1 MPNEFDTNKN
11 QLDLFSYAES
21 KQNQQDKRQKLASS
35 GFTATVWTL
44 SGVVLAACSLFE
56 DDEGLGGGSVS
67 VNASPVRDAR
77 LYFDIDGDGDVDE
90 NDVRIQNEQY
100 PGGFTTDADGRAT
113 GIPIELLGRPY
124 IALLDG
130 AVDDATEQELEGQYS
145 SLEDEDGNHLIASP
159 ITDLIADAI
168 ADTNQPNTVPDVV
181 AEFTPSGVDADDIL
195 AELRNRDSYL
205 PNTDD
210 YSPRIVAVSKYL
222 ADNQAREVLG
232 REDDLNTQIMEVE
245 RILGEV
251 TTPDALIIVSED
263 SDNDPT
269 NGVQVEMEVGEHDTY
284 IGLVNAVSGDNTLTF
299 RFVNANG
306 DEMEVPG
313 YTINP
318 RGVISAVTPEGE
330 TSPTNTAT
338 MPNTPLRISVSDGT
352 NTEIVEVA
360 ITVQPAYE
368 LVIVQEDATEVVAT
382 SVDVE
387 ENDMGAMIAV
397 VIRSDE
403 PATQH
408 TDFEIRDD
416 FPDSFNILADK
427 FMIEAVTDSPGTFNL
442 RLKTGEYL
450 DYEAFRTFDLHI
462 SALESG
468 TPSNEL
474 TITVMVGNVDDISF
488 SGGLRADLTEDGD
501 VQANDELISE
511 GNEVTIANNLDAN
524 GNPLPVGVTSDG
536 VSNTATDPDVTELM
550 LTYGTFT
557 YDHTANTWSYVVN
570 NDAANVQALLSGN
583 AVTEIVD
590 LEIVDAGITY
600 TQSIVL
606 NVHGANEEVH
616 YVDAITG
623 NRVDGSDANIETG
636 DPAINGMLDLG
647 NIFDGLRVE
656 NQLPGST
663 PPTVAFAET
672 ENAEVL
678 ARQNLFTLTPD
689 GDLVFVGN
697 DDDVANLLHPGIAL
711 DLVIS
716 APDDTNEPIPFRLS
730 INVVNDDDNGDA
742 SYEIMGSVELN
753 GELRVE
759 RTMDDPDGIRG
770 TESYQW
776 FRGDETNPN
785 ALLGNGPT
793 YTVTAADLASGD
805 TIGVIVEYTDG
816 SNTPERIVAFAS
828 PVSIPR
834 PAAAD
839 LLIDEGDAS
848 WSVSFTATSEDASGV
863 TSDIASY
870 EFVLDGGGTSTTHP
884 DGFTISQT
892 GQMATIRITS
902 GTTFDFDA
910 QNAQNTYNLRVR
922 ATDSRTPDAESATR
936 TLTININDVNDNAP
950 VFDPNQVTTVAIDE
964 TLGNG
969 QSVGL
974 SVAAT
979 DADGTTANSTVTYS
993 VTGGTGM
1000 GIFDVDSSSGVI
1012 TVLDASMIDY
1022 ESGTTSYTLIIGASD
1037 GLDASGTDDPTF
1049 TPDATTTITIN
1060 ISDVNDIVP
1069 TYTTSGSPSVRTT
1082 ADPAVDP
1089 LVSATPTGYSITITD
1104 ADAGND
1110 FEGNFNLND
1119 PRFEFQDQGNGVW
1132 NLVLRANQDITEEAG
1147 DTITLTY
1154 QVHDGTNIAETNP
1167 PAQPGT
1173 VTIAVVDSSVSF
1185 DAGFDRDY
1193 DIPETTSYTAGE
1205 LVVQVSATSVTPG
1218 NPDIRYSFEQGNPD
1232 NALFNIDATTGR
1244 ITWAANTAFDYEALT
1259 ADERIGQVVVIATE
1273 VAGSGDTNAGTGN
1286 TARVTI
1292 TGTVINEQEGDGTY
1306 IIQGNVAAGAELT
1319 AEVNDPDGTRSVTY
1333 EWYSIDPANSN
1344 ARTVLGATQSI
1355 TLPDAAN
1362 FDDSLTYH
1370 VDIVHIDNL
1379 GDRHEETLDAS
1390 AVQFNI
1396 QKTLTD
1402 NTAFPSSIV
1411 ENTDSLPVVVASLDG
1426 DTRTATYTFVGG
1438 DTITTS
1444 GVFTISQSGST
1455 AGAITVNA
1463 PSDINFETAQEFNDG
1478 SRGYTL
1484 NVRATFAEDTT
1495 SNLPEVTGDVVVTI
1509 IVTDVNEHKPVF
1521 ATDPALSTGTEEIAE
1536 DAANGAR
1543 VGLFRATDADG
1554 SNNDV
1559 TYSLDDGGLGIFD
1572 IRAVDGTNNWEIYV
1586 ANRTNLDFE
1595 SATKSYTIEI
1605 TASDGAEPAMTTT
1618 EAFTINITDV
1628 NDNAPTATPSAPT
1641 VNVPGAIS
1649 TATATVTEEAAGAV
1663 GGTATGF
1670 YITLDDLDKGAN
1682 VNEHD
1687 ITVTGTHASRFG
1699 FVEDGTTANQWNLVL
1714 LEGQTVDREDST
1726 YATIG
1731 MNRQGMLSVD
1741 YTISDGA
1748 NTPITDTVGVAI
1760 TDINEHKP
1768 VLGEPARVDTRGMP
1782 TDWARTYETDG
1793 VPEGAVPSQG
1803 IFTATATDRDENN
1816 QFSYEIVSVDS
1827 VTYDSSTSIFAI
1839 HAASGRVG
1847 ITSALDYETASEIM
1861 DDTNTV
1867 IGRGHEIDIVAI
1879 DHNGNGLRSEPR
1891 TYTVLV
1897 ANADDGA
1904 AKYEITGTVVANGT
1918 LTAQLVDGLAANE
1931 DPDGVVANSLS
1942 FQWFTE
1948 NVDGTGRADI
1958 ATNGDQS
1965 TYTLP
1970 SSLTAGKVYGVRIE
1984 YTDNAGTKYELDDSD
1999 PQNIVDTS
2007 IVILATAL
2015 RFSQSTYNV
2024 NIEENDATPMALLPA
2039 NLGLE
2044 ATLNTDPSAT
2054 VTYTFL
2060 AGGVGGT
2067 AMATDQGFTIATDGT
2082 ITLDSAFNF
2091 EALAEAAR
2099 TIRLTVQATSG
2110 TDTAIAT
2117 VVVNVQ
2123 DANDNDPT
2131 LSEPY
2136 ETGSDP
2142 RTTLAADSINENAT
2156 GAAATSIYFEA
2167 SDADTVF
2174 SGAGQTALGFTITAT
2189 AGTTDAQDIAD
2200 MFEMAYD
2207 SSEDIYTLRLKDGMA
2222 LNAEAAGLTTNSGVQ
2237 QIELRIQATDGRT
2250 DMPTATPTAGQ
2261 GLSDARTVT
2270 ITVND
2275 INEFGPVFKAGATD
2289 TTDPITENLGAGTV
2303 VIDPN
2308 PATDGD
2314 ATVANRDLEYSI
2326 VRVTSG
2332 GVVTGAD
2339 FFTLDKSTG
2348 GITLAK
2354 AFDYDTTGLI
2364 STGST
2369 VRGYVIELL
2378 VVDKGN
2384 SMQATQMLTVVV
2396 TDEDDVALDFGAFT
2410 WETAS
2415 TATTTDPAEADTKRT
2430 VNEDVTGLLATI
2442 ALTDPDTPEADWQL
2456 SIQSG
2461 NGQGTGGNDVFTFTR
2476 NGRNGELR
2484 IADGMDFDG
2493 LAGSYDLVLQVSDGT
2508 NTPANTHSITIT
2520 VVNVNDETPT
2530 FTNDPIVTW
2539 VDGFKFGIIPETT
2552 VVPVGGRV
2560 LVGRVAISDDD
2571 GATAFLDDRVF
2582 SIAGAGTKFE
2592 IERNTDTATNG
2603 GTLGEGLI
2611 YLNAALDREGLT
2623 PDDAE
2628 YDAVKITV
2636 KDGSLP
2642 AVTSDAFSIFIDDI
2656 NEADPV
2662 VTMTPTT
2669 KTIGE
2674 QTAPAGGTEIATFTV
2689 TDADA
2694 TTYDTVGIDVV
2705 LSGDPDD
2712 RFEITGWNAAAGTGT
2727 IRLKAGE
2734 TLDFED
2740 DDDKSITLTVTADDP
2755 LGAVAGTNITGEG
2768 MATVTITVGD
2778 ENDNDPEYITGMTT
2792 GDPKV
2797 IWETDFPG
2805 GNILEN
2811 TAIGTTLGK
2820 IQVRDA
2826 DMDELMFE
2834 VVATPDGINTIDS
2847 KFEVVYEESTGLG
2860 LLKLK
2865 TALDLDDPDNPDP
2878 STIALQVII
2887 SDEDN
2892 DPNPIKNAE
2901 LSDTGNLIL
2910 VTIQPVNEHKPALNF
2925 SGSTTVNIDEQMP
2938 PSNGNGVNTGISFTV
2953 DDADSKSYR
2962 IDDFDVSG
2970 DSRFRVEWSRAN
2982 QEGSIWLKAG
2992 ATLDYEKTDPMDPT
3006 VFPDRSIT
3014 LTLTVTD
3021 ANPVRHSGT
3030 DTQTLTINVDPT
3042 DDEDPVFNDTHITW
3056 NVGALNIRGVPDNTN
3071 PTAIAVFERVTV
3083 DGTTTGAPAGRK
3095 LATLM
3100 AADPDTSGALTYGI
3114 DNGPQIGGVDIFEI
3128 GGANND
3134 ELLLKTPLD
3143 YEHASVGD
3151 IEDDMGNVIARGYTL
3166 TLTVSDG
3173 RMGVNP
3179 VSHKVTIRVLN
3190 ADEGKA
3196 VFAPL
3201 TSSGD
3206 VTAPAVGDE
3215 LTFNP
3220 TPTTADPDGNPV
3232 APNTFTRTWYRE
3244 NPDGTGFDTITNASD
3259 TYTITSADVGK
3270 IVGVAIEYTDKSG
3283 IEYTGDEGVFVELAN
3298 VVAADFSVT
3307 GGTSGTALQY
3317 DASAVDATGTLTYD
3331 ADSAD
3336 KVKETPAASDFTI
3349 SGLEYG
3355 TVTID
3360 ASGTWFYNV
3369 NNTLAA
3375 VKALQAGS
3383 SLTDTFTIGVPL
3395 KDSTSQDVEVV
3406 VTINGVAALHDA
3418 PGVSLDRSDVA
3429 LADTRIEILQGGNG
3443 PDTIKAGDGG
3453 SVIIGGYGGDSITL
3467 SEADGVVDIV
3477 VYRFSSISTTA
3488 WRGLDGAD
3496 VITNFEYGVDKL
3508 ILVDVDTDTTS
3519 EVDYDAFIDG
3529 TTADTAG
3536 SFFRPAFSSPYEHV
3550 GGIEL
3555 HFALASWNNGAYD
3568 DPATPADERG
3578 AVTNG
3583 VIDIDWKA
3591 PVRVATVDDSVNPP
3605 DIIPTTALVPL
3616 LGDNTGSYDFS
3627 TGQLTDDALIKNYF
3641 NDYADSTSSGH
3652 LQVITLAEL
3661 AIDII

>member
-11 QLDLFSYAES
+11 QLDLFSYSES
-21 KQNQQDKRQKLASS
+21 KQNQQDKRQNLASS

-77 LYFDIDGDGDVDE
+77 LYFDIDGDGDVDAE
-90 NDVRIQNEQY
+90 DVRLQNEQY
-100 PGGFTTDADGRAT
+100 PNGFTTGPDGRAT
-113 GIPIELLGRPY
+113 GIPIELLNRPY
-124 IALLDG
+124 IADLNG
-130 AVDDATEQELEGQYS
+130 ATDAATEHPLEGQYS
-145 SLEDEDGNHLIASP
+145 SLQDEDGNHLIASP
-159 ITDLIADAI
+159 ITDLINERA
-168 ADTNQPNTVPDVV
+168 TGGTSVNDVV
-181 AEFTPSGVDADDIL
+181 EELLTQGGNTPTATEVDALL
-195 AELRNRDSYL
+195 AELRTTTSYFPGGSERVIAL
-205 PNTDD
+205 
-210 YSPRIVAVSKYL
+210 SKYL
-222 ADNQAREVLG
+222 ADNKAREVVG
-232 REDDLNTQIMEVE
+232 REDTAAEKIAESQRIIEAVETGLAPASTDAIVILNVDT
-245 RILGEV
+245 
-251 TTPDALIIVSED
+251 D
-263 SDNDPT
+263 T
-269 NGVQVEMEVGEHDTY
+269 NTAGVQLAPITIGEHDSY
-284 IGLVNAVSGDNTLTF
+284 VGIINAFAQDGSALSYRLT
-299 RFVNANG
+299 NQDGTAYNG
-306 DEMEVPG
+306 PYAIDD
-313 YTINP
+313 
-318 RGVISAVTPEGE
+318 RGGIRVADDTVTP
-330 TSPTNTAT
+330 TNVDGDF
-338 MPNTPLRISVSDGT
+338 RVVVSDG
-352 NTEIVEVA
+352 NPSNDQIVEVT
-360 ITVQPAYE
+360 IMVDDTVYE
-368 LVIVQEDATEVVAT
+368 LSLEEGREVGDIEENVIGASSVDPLITGIEVDDATVNMPDYFT
-382 SVDVE
+382 
-387 ENDMGAMIAV
+387 
-397 VIRSDE
+397 
-403 PATQH
+403 
-408 TDFEIRDD
+408 IRDNALGI
-416 FPDSFNILADK
+416 FADK
-427 FMIEAVTDSPGTFNL
+427 FEMEFDSANQAWNL
-442 RLKTGEYL
+442 QLKTGEWL
-450 DYEAFRTFDLHI
+450 DYEAIPDGEFELYVSVRNDATADMGEH
-462 SALESG
+462 
-468 TPSNEL
+468 SNIL
-474 TITVMVGNVDDISF
+474 TVTITVNDDPNDISF
-488 SGGLRADLTEDGD
+488 EGGIDNFRARLVEDFDVEASGQVEIRNQGGAQVVLNSETPQSTGVQTLT
-501 VQANDELISE
+501 
-511 GNEVTIANNLDAN
+511 
-524 GNPLPVGVTSDG
+524 
-536 VSNTATDPDVTELM
+536 

-557 YDHTANTWSYVVN
+557 YDHETNEWTYTLN
-570 NDAANVQALLSGN
+570 NSAANVQALLSGDTR
-583 AVTEIVD
+583 TEVVKLTIDDPSGSV
-590 LEIVDAGITY
+590 ITY
-600 TQSIVL
+600 ERSIVL
-606 NVHGANEEVH
+606 NVFGANENVRFEDSNGALTSIANVP
-616 YVDAITG
+616 DTM
-623 NRVDGSDANIETG
+623 NIEIG
-636 DPAINGMLDLG
+636 DETALNGSFALG
-647 NIFDGLRVE
+647 NVFNDFGVTLEGRLSE
-656 NQLPGST
+656 SET
-663 PPTVAFAET
+663 TTVAFAET
-672 ENAEVL
+672 TDAEVL
-678 ARQNLFTLTPD
+678 ALQTLFTLTPGGDLAFAGTNADAVALGTGIQSLELLVSTPLSTTLDIPLTVQVNIVNLIDNDGAGSAIYEID
-689 GDLVFVGN
+689 GDTGQVGN
-697 DDDVANLLHPGIAL
+697 TLRAQIATGGEDVDGVMA
-711 DLVIS
+711 
-716 APDDTNEPIPFRLS
+716 
-730 INVVNDDDNGDA
+730 
-742 SYEIMGSVELN
+742 GS
-753 GELRVE
+753 E
-759 RTMDDPDGIRG
+759 R
-770 TESYQW
+770 YQW
-776 FRGDETNPN
+776 YRGDD
-785 ALLGNGPT
+785 AANGVLVGSGST
-793 YTVTAADLASGD
+793 YTVQTDD
-805 TIGVIVEYTDG
+805 VDETITLIVTYTDG
-816 SNTPERIVAFAS
+816 SGTPETSEAATTPVRITRPTAAELEFAENQ
-828 PVSIPR
+828 
-834 PAAAD
+834 AGET
-839 LLIDEGDAS
+839 LTL
-848 WSVSFTATSEDASGV
+848 TATSSDDDGSVDVNSYMFVYTDQNGQEQVAATHQGFSINNQGVITLTGNTPLDYETAS
-863 TSDIASY
+863 SY
-870 EFVLDGGGTSTTHP
+870 DL
-884 DGFTISQT
+884 
-892 GQMATIRITS
+892 RI
-902 GTTFDFDA
+902 
-910 QNAQNTYNLRVR
+910 R
-922 ATDSRTPDAESATR
+922 ATDANNEVGHLSI
-936 TLTININDVNDNAP
+936 TIRVGDVNDNDP
-950 VFDPNQVTTVAIDE
+950 VFEQATYTTAIDE
-964 TLGNG
+964 TLAPGA
-969 QSVGL
+969 SVI
-974 SVAAT
+974 SVRAT
-979 DADGTTANSTVTYS
+979 DDDGTTANSDVRYS
-993 VTGGTGM
+993 IISGNTGNVFEINERTGA
-1000 GIFDVDSSSGVI
+1000 I
-1012 TVLDASMIDY
+1012 TVAAGADLDF
-1022 ESGTTSYTLIIGASD
+1022 ETTPSYTLMIGASD
-1037 GLDASGTDDPTF
+1037 GLNASGTADQTF
-1049 TPDATTTITIN
+1049 TADDTATVTIN
-1060 ISDVNDIVP
+1060 INDINDITP
-1069 TYTTSGSPSVRTT
+1069 TYMVTAGENSASVRGTEAGGNS
-1082 ADPAVDP
+1082 ADVG
-1089 LVSATPTGYSITITD
+1089 TGYRITITD
-1104 ADAGND
+1104 ADTTNT
-1110 FEGNFNLND
+1110 FRGNFD
-1119 PRFEFQDQGNGVW
+1119 VSDRRFDFVETSAGSGVW
-1132 NLVLRANQDITEEAG
+1132 ELTLLANEAVALSEASL
-1147 DTITLTY
+1147 TLTY
-1154 QVHDGTNIAETNP
+1154 QVYDGTNTA
-1167 PAQPGT
+1167 AGGRGSVT
-1173 VTIAVVDSSVSF
+1173 VAVVDSTV
-1185 DAGFDRDY
+1185 
-1193 DIPETTSYTAGE
+1193 TYTATQNAPLEIAEADNIDTTTLGTGGVLAQVTAESSENQTVTYTLTSAVDQNGADVSSLFVVDSDDGE
-1205 LVVQVSATSVTPG
+1205 VRFTDSTMDLDYEDVSEYSLVITASARQSATTMDTDDVPTTVI
-1218 NPDIRYSFEQGNPD
+1218 IR
-1232 NALFNIDATTGR
+1232 
-1244 ITWAANTAFDYEALT
+1244 
-1259 ADERIGQVVVIATE
+1259 
-1273 VAGSGDTNAGTGN
+1273 
-1286 TARVTI
+1286 
-1292 TGTVINEQEGDGTY
+1292 VINEQEGDGTY
-1306 IIQGNVAAGAELT
+1306 IIQGNVAAGAELM
-1319 AEVNDPDGTRSVTY
+1319 AVVNDPDGTRSVTY
-1333 EWYSIDPANSN
+1333 EWYSLDSSGGDRQVIA
-1344 ARTVLGATQSI
+1344 ATQSI
-1355 TLPDAAN
+1355 RLPGAAD
-1362 FDDSLTYH
+1362 FDDTRTYH
-1370 VDIVHIDNL
+1370 VTITHTDNL
-1379 GDRHEETLDAS
+1379 GHTPGPMTLDAS
-1390 AVQFNI
+1390 AVVFDI
-1396 QKTLTD
+1396 Q
-1402 NTAFPSSIV
+1402 NTTGNAFPSSIA

-1484 NVRATFAEDTT
+1484 NVRATFAEDTAN
-1495 SNLPEVTGDVVVTI
+1495 NLPEVTGDVVVTI

-1521 ATDPALSTGTEEIAE
+1521 ATDPALSTGTDEIAE

-3270 IVGVAIEYTDKSG
+3270 IVGVIVNYIDGGGTEYLGTA
-3283 IEYTGDEGVFVELAN
+3283 GVKVELAN
-3298 VVAADFSVT
+3298 VVVSDFEVT
-3307 GGTSGTALQY
+3307 GGTSGMANQY
-3317 DASAVDATGTLTYD
+3317 DASAVDATGTLMFGTASAAKVNTAGTY
-3331 ADSAD
+3331 
-3336 KVKETPAASDFTI
+3336 TI
-3349 SGLEYG
+3349 VTDGTYG
-3355 TVTID
+3355 TAEVVDGVWT
-3360 ASGTWFYNV
+3360 YNV
-3369 NNTLAA
+3369 DNTDAA
-3375 VKALQAGS
+3375 VKALASGVE
-3383 SLTDTFTIGVPL
+3383 LEDTFTIGVPL
-3395 KDSTSQDVEVV
+3395 TAAAGGGVQNVDVT
-3406 VTINGVAALHDA
+3406 VTITGQTASQALGTSGRDT
-3418 PGVSLDRSDVA
+3418 LDRSSATGFEV
-3429 LADTRIEILQGGNG
+3429 IQGSDLI
-3443 PDTIKAGDGG
+3443 DTITVGDHGSLVIGGHGDDEITLGDGVDTVVHRFDSLTDAAWQNDDG
-3453 SVIIGGYGGDSITL
+3453 QTTIIDF
-3467 SEADGVVDIV
+3467 E
-3477 VYRFSSISTTA
+3477 
-3488 WRGLDGAD
+3488 RGK
-3496 VITNFEYGVDKL
+3496 DKL
-3508 ILVDVDTDTTS
+3508 ILVDVSNNPVDLATFLDESVSGGITGTNAATDGGMQIKLELNGANITGVIIEIFSTVP
-3519 EVDYDAFIDG
+3519 EDG
-3529 TTADTAG
+3529 PGGTGNNSGTAITVRFKGDGYNISTNMQNRADLLGVGDPDVPAG
-3536 SFFRPAFSSPYEHV
+3536 SPNGFYDSTARWFTDFKTLPLFFDPDGSFDTSNEHFDV
-3550 GGIEL
+3550 I
-3555 HFALASWNNGAYD
+3555 ALAD
-3568 DPATPADERG
+3568 LM
-3578 AVTNG
+3578 
-3583 VIDIDWKA
+3583 IDIA
-3591 PVRVATVDDSVNPP
+3591 
-3605 DIIPTTALVPL
+3605 
-3616 LGDNTGSYDFS
+3616 
-3627 TGQLTDDALIKNYF
+3627 
-3641 NDYADSTSSGH
+3641 
-3652 LQVITLAEL
+3652 
-3661 AIDII
+3661 

>member
-56 DDEGLGGGSVS
+56 DDEGGAGGGSVS
-67 VNASPVRDAR
+67 VLASPVEGAR
-77 LYFDIDGDGDVDE
+77 LYFDINGDGVVDE
-90 NDVRIQNEQY
+90 EDVRIQNEQY
-100 PGGFTTDADGRAT
+100 PGGFITGPDGRET
-113 GIPIELLGRPY
+113 GIPAELHGRPY

-130 AVDDATEQELEGQYS
+130 ATDAATGQALEGQVS

-168 ADTNQPNTVPDVV
+168 ADTNRPNTVSGVV

-205 PNTDD
+205 PDTEDH
-210 YSPRIVAVSKYL
+210 SPRIVAVSKYL

-245 RILGEV
+245 RIIADVAGASSLAADD
-251 TTPDALIIVSED
+251 TIVVFD
-263 SDNDPT
+263 GGTDLTMNDQLT
-269 NGVQVEMEVGEHDTY
+269 FTVGEHDTY
-284 IGLVNAVSGDNTLTF
+284 IGLVNAYSRTEGATL
-299 RFVNANG
+299 RYEFVDVNG

-368 LVIVQEDATEVVAT
+368 LVIVQEDATEVVAA

-427 FMIEAVTDSPGTFNL
+427 FMIEAVTGSPGTFNL

-488 SGGLRADLTEDGD
+488 SGGLRADLTEDVD
-501 VQANDELISE
+501 VQANDELIAE
-511 GNEVTIANNLDAN
+511 GEVTIANNLDAN
-524 GNPLPVGVTSDG
+524 GNAMPVMVTSDEVTANTSTPG
-536 VSNTATDPDVTELM
+536 VTTLDFG
-550 LTYGTFT
+550 YGTFT
-557 YDHTANTWSYVVN
+557 YNHDSNTWSYVVN
-570 NDAANVQALLSGN
+570 NEAAAVQALLSGK
-583 AVTEIVD
+583 ALTEIVD
-590 LEIVDAGITY
+590 LNITDSNSIMH

-606 NVHGANEEVH
+606 NVHGANEDVH
-616 YVDAITG
+616 YVDTITR
-623 NRVDGSDANIETG
+623 NRVDGSDVSIEIG

-647 NIFDGLRVE
+647 NVFDGLTIQNLLDPSNPV
-656 NQLPGST
+656 
-663 PPTVAFAET
+663 TVTFAET
-672 ENAEVL
+672 DNADVL
-678 ARQNLFTLTPD
+678 ARQNLFTLSSD

-697 DDDVANLLHPGIAL
+697 DDDVANLLGQGIAL

-730 INVVNDDDNGDA
+730 INVVNEDDNGPA
-742 SYEIMGSVELN
+742 AYEIMGEVRENVALSVM
-753 GELRVE
+753 RIS
-759 RTMDDPDGIRG
+759 DDPDTLRG
-770 TESYQW
+770 TETYQW
-776 FRGDETNPN
+776 FLGDESNPV
-785 ALLGNGPT
+785 ALLGTGPT
-793 YTVTAADLASGD
+793 YTVTAADLASGE
-805 TIGVIVEYTDG
+805 TIGVAVSYTDG
-816 SNTPERIVAFAS
+816 SGTTYDGVGGNPNPIYAFAS
-828 PVSIPR
+828 PVSFTS
-834 PAAAD
+834 PAIAD
-839 LLIDEGDAS
+839 RRIDLDEDTRSGSTAH
-848 WSVSFTATSEDASGV
+848 FTVQAESEDDAGAPV
-863 TSDIASY
+863 GIASY
-870 EFVLDGGGTSTTHP
+870 ELLDENRMVVSEYK
-884 DGFTISQT
+884 GFTINSST
-892 GQMATIRITS
+892 GVITLTGS
-902 GTTFDFDA
+902 LDYEMDDVIT
-910 QNAQNTYNLRVR
+910 LRVR
-922 ATDSRTPDAESATR
+922 ATDMNSPAETA
-936 TLTININDVNDNAP
+936 TLTLTVNVGDVNDNAP
-950 VFDPNQVTTVAIDE
+950 VFTQATYTADIDE

-969 QSVGL
+969 AE
-974 SVAAT
+974 VARVSAS
-979 DADGTTANSTVTYS
+979 DDDGTTANSDVRYS
-993 VTGGTGM
+993 IISGNTGNVFEINERTGA
-1000 GIFDVDSSSGVI
+1000 I
-1012 TVLDASMIDY
+1012 TVAAGADLDF
-1022 ESGTTSYTLIIGASD
+1022 ETTPSYTLMIGASD
-1037 GLDASGTDDPTF
+1037 GLNASGTADQTF
-1049 TPDATTTITIN
+1049 TADDTATVTITL
-1060 ISDVNDIVP
+1060 SDVNDEPPVVTAPAGTI
-1069 TYTTSGSPSVRTT
+1069 RTT
-1082 ADPAVDP
+1082 TGNPAN
-1089 LVSATPTGYSITITD
+1089 TNTGYSITVTD
-1104 ADAGND
+1104 ADAEATND
-1110 FEGNFNLND
+1110 FRVTSDDDRFIFEREGVSD
-1119 PRFEFQDQGNGVW
+1119 TW
-1132 NLVLRANQDITEEAG
+1132 NLVLLPNQAVSLGDFTLGYTATDGANTDS
-1147 DTITLTY
+1147 
-1154 QVHDGTNIAETNP
+1154 
-1167 PAQPGT
+1167 GT
-1173 VTIAVVDSSVSF
+1173 VTISAVDSSVSF
-1185 DAGFDRDY
+1185 DAGRGSREAPPITEGTVTASDLEVIIAASTVTAGDPPITYAITAGDPGGIFALSTDGNGNR
-1193 DIPETTSYTAGE
+1193 ILTLASTTTSLDHESVPNGQYQ
-1205 LVVQVSATSVTPG
+1205 VQ
-1218 NPDIRYSFEQGNPD
+1218 
-1232 NALFNIDATTGR
+1232 
-1244 ITWAANTAFDYEALT
+1244 IT
-1259 ADERIGQVVVIATE
+1259 ATE
-1273 VAGSGDTNAGTGN
+1273 DAQAGTGN
-1286 TARVTI
+1286 TAIATI
-1292 TGTVINEQEGDGTY
+1292 TVIVNDVEEGDANY
-1306 IIQGNVAAGAELT
+1306 IVAGNVQPTATLT
-1319 AEVNDPDGTRSVTY
+1319 AQLASAADEDPDGRVGAVTY
-1333 EWYSIDPANSN
+1333 RWFVRDAADADP
-1344 ARTVLGATQSI
+1344 TSI
-1355 TLPDAAN
+1355 TDTNSAITWLTDASSAADANEFTLPNTLESGGVYGVAISYLDGFADGSTPRGDAT
-1362 FDDSLTYH
+1362 FQVEL
-1370 VDIVHIDNL
+1370 
-1379 GDRHEETLDAS
+1379 AS
-1390 AVQFNI
+1390 AVEFLDGS
-1396 QKTLTD
+1396 TVLTD
-1402 NTAFPSSIV
+1402 STYRPDPIA
-1411 ENTDSLPVVVASLDG
+1411 ENTDSLPTVTARLESATFTYAITSGNEDGIFEIGGGTGANGAISVVSGKVLDFE
-1426 DTRTATYTFVGG
+1426 TAEQHTLTIRVDEVGG
-1438 DTITTS
+1438 DAF
-1444 GVFTISQSGST
+1444 GF
-1455 AGAITVNA
+1455 ATV
-1463 PSDINFETAQEFNDG
+1463 
-1478 SRGYTL
+1478 
-1484 NVRATFAEDTT
+1484 
-1495 SNLPEVTGDVVVTI
+1495 I
-1509 IVTDVNEHKPVF
+1509 IRVSDVNEHKPVF
-1521 ATDPALSTGTEEIAE
+1521 ATDPALSTGTDEIAE
-1536 DAANGAR
+1536 DAANGTR

-1649 TATATVTEEAAGAV
+1649 TATATVTEEAVGAV
-1663 GGTATGF
+1663 DGTATGF
-1670 YITLDDLDKGAN
+1670 YITLDDLDKGAD
-1682 VNEHD
+1682 VNEHNVV
-1687 ITVTGTHASRFG
+1687 VTGTHASRFG

-1847 ITSALDYETASEIM
+1847 ITSALDYETAPEIM
-1861 DDTNTV
+1861 DDTGTV

-1918 LTAQLVDGLAANE
+1918 LTARLIDGLAANE
-1931 DPDGVVANSLS
+1931 DPDGVNNAGVSY
-1942 FQWFTE
+1942 QWFTE

-1958 ATNGDQS
+1958 TTNGDQS
-1965 TYTLP
+1965 TFTLP
-1970 SSLTAGKVYGVRIE
+1970 ATLTAGKVYGVRIE

-2174 SGAGQTALGFTITAT
+2174 SGGRTALEFTITAT
-2189 AGTTDAQDIAD
+2189 AGGDAQDIAD

-2207 SSEDIYTLRLKDGMA
+2207 ADDDIYTLRLKDGMR
-2222 LNAEAAGLTTNSGVQ
+2222 LNAEAAGLTTNNVSGEKE
-2237 QIELRIQATDGRT
+2237 IELRIQATDGRT
-2250 DMPTATPTAGQ
+2250 DTPTATPSAGQ

-2314 ATVANRDLEYSI
+2314 ATAANRDLEYSI

-2332 GVVTGAD
+2332 GVVTGSD

-2396 TDEDDVALDFGAFT
+2396 DDEDDVALDFGAFT

-2508 NTPANTHSITIT
+2508 NTPANTHSITIN
-2520 VVNVNDETPT
+2520 VVNINDETPT

-3270 IVGVAIEYTDKSG
+3270 IVGVIVNYIDGGGTEYLGTA
-3283 IEYTGDEGVFVELAN
+3283 GVKVELAN
-3298 VVAADFSVT
+3298 VVVSDFEVT
-3307 GGTSGTALQY
+3307 GGTSGMANQY
-3317 DASAVDATGTLTYD
+3317 DASAVDATGTLMFGTASAAKVNTAGTY
-3331 ADSAD
+3331 
-3336 KVKETPAASDFTI
+3336 TI
-3349 SGLEYG
+3349 VTDGTYG
-3355 TVTID
+3355 TAEVVDGVWT
-3360 ASGTWFYNV
+3360 YNV
-3369 NNTLAA
+3369 DNTDAA
-3375 VKALQAGS
+3375 VKALASGVE
-3383 SLTDTFTIGVPL
+3383 LEDTFTIGVPL
-3395 KDSTSQDVEVV
+3395 TAAAGGGVQNVDVT
-3406 VTINGVAALHDA
+3406 VTITGQTASQALGTSGRDT
-3418 PGVSLDRSDVA
+3418 LDRSSATGFEV
-3429 LADTRIEILQGGNG
+3429 IQGSDLI
-3443 PDTIKAGDGG
+3443 DTITVGDHGSLVIGGHGDDEITLGDGVDTVVHRFDSLTDAAWQNDDG
-3453 SVIIGGYGGDSITL
+3453 QTTIIDF
-3467 SEADGVVDIV
+3467 E
-3477 VYRFSSISTTA
+3477 
-3488 WRGLDGAD
+3488 RGK
-3496 VITNFEYGVDKL
+3496 DKL
-3508 ILVDVDTDTTS
+3508 ILVDVSNNPVDLATFLDESVSGGITGTNAATDGGMQIKLELNGANITGVIIEIFSTVP
-3519 EVDYDAFIDG
+3519 EDG
-3529 TTADTAG
+3529 PGGTGNNSGTAITVRFKGDGYNISTNMQNRADLLGVGDPDVPAG
-3536 SFFRPAFSSPYEHV
+3536 SPNGFYDSTARWFTDFKTLPLFFDPDGSFDTSNEHFDV
-3550 GGIEL
+3550 I
-3555 HFALASWNNGAYD
+3555 ALAD
-3568 DPATPADERG
+3568 LM
-3578 AVTNG
+3578 
-3583 VIDIDWKA
+3583 IDIA
-3591 PVRVATVDDSVNPP
+3591 
-3605 DIIPTTALVPL
+3605 
-3616 LGDNTGSYDFS
+3616 
-3627 TGQLTDDALIKNYF
+3627 
-3641 NDYADSTSSGH
+3641 
-3652 LQVITLAEL
+3652 
-3661 AIDII
+3661 

>member
-1559 TYSLDDGGLGIFD
+1559 TYSLDDGGLGVFGIQ
-1572 IRAVDGTNNWEIYV
+1572 AVDGTNNWEIYV
-1586 ANRTNLDFE
+1586 LDNTRLDFE

-1618 EAFTINITDV
+1618 EAFTINITDA
-1628 NDNAPTATPSAPT
+1628 NDNDPVLGAPVWRSTYETSVPENTGSGVHLFTVTATDAD
-1641 VNVPGAIS
+1641 
-1649 TATATVTEEAAGAV
+1649 TATTPPPTLTYRIVTIDDVAYDSATAIFGINDTTGDVGIALDNALDRETKASHEIVIEAFDEGRRTSNQQTVTV
-1663 GGTATGF
+1663 
-1670 YITLDDLDKGAN
+1670 
-1682 VNEHD
+1682 
-1687 ITVTGTHASRFG
+1687 
-1699 FVEDGTTANQWNLVL
+1699 
-1714 LEGQTVDREDST
+1714 
-1726 YATIG
+1726 
-1731 MNRQGMLSVD
+1731 
-1741 YTISDGA
+1741 
-1748 NTPITDTVGVAI
+1748 TVGDV
-1760 TDINEHKP
+1760 NEHKP
-1768 VLGEPARVDTRGMP
+1768 VLGEPEWVSDYG
-1782 TDWARTYETDG
+1782 DNG
-1793 VPEGAVPSQG
+1793 VPEDAYTGAPLQ
-1803 IFTATATDRDENN
+1803 IFTATATDRDATNN
-1816 QFSYEIVSVDS
+1816 GFSYEIVSVDG

-1839 HAASGRVG
+1839 RAGRVG
-1847 ITSALDYETASEIM
+1847 ITSALDYATAPEIM

-1867 IGRGHEIDIVAI
+1867 IGRGHEIVIVAI
-1879 DHNGNGLRSEPR
+1879 DNSGTGMRSEPG
-1891 TYTVLV
+1891 TITVLV
-1897 ANADDGA
+1897 ANRDDGPA
-1904 AKYEITGTVVANGT
+1904 VFEVSPT
-1918 LTAQLVDGLAANE
+1918 QANE
-1931 DPDGVVANSLS
+1931 DILEVEVDTADPDGLDGTYSY
-1942 FQWFTE
+1942 QWFTTTDDGVTQVDISGE
-1948 NVDGTGRADI
+1948 NGRRFDTSGRTDPAGT
-1958 ATNGDQS
+1958 
-1965 TYTLP
+1965 
-1970 SSLTAGKVYGVRIE
+1970 VYGVRVE
-1984 YTDNAGTKYELDDSD
+1984 YTDNAGTRYTKDGAGDDEVA
-1999 PQNIVDTS
+1999 PFAVNT
-2007 IVILATAL
+2007 TL
-2015 RFSQSTYNV
+2015 RFTSSYSITLTDGDASPTLPTFALELNDGTAVTDATYTFATDGNPGDFFALSSAGVLTLSSTYATNGVDFDAITDAQKSFRLLIMAEATSGETAVAPVTVTINDVNDIVPVLSQSGTATPIAENDPGANTGITFTVADDDTVNTITYNV
-2024 NIEENDATPMALLPA
+2024 AATTSNANNDAIAALFEVD
-2039 NLGLE
+2039 E
-2044 ATLNTDPSAT
+2044 ASGMLR
-2054 VTYTFL
+2054 L
-2060 AGGVGGT
+2060 AGNNV
-2067 AMATDQGFTIATDGT
+2067 
-2082 ITLDSAFNF
+2082 LDR
-2091 EALAEAAR
+2091 EHDALKA
-2099 TIRLTVQATSG
+2099 SG
-2110 TDTAIAT
+2110 QIS
-2117 VVVNVQ
+2117 
-2123 DANDNDPT
+2123 
-2131 LSEPY
+2131 L
-2136 ETGSDP
+2136 
-2142 RTTLAADSINENAT
+2142 
-2156 GAAATSIYFEA
+2156 
-2167 SDADTVF
+2167 
-2174 SGAGQTALGFTITAT
+2174 TITAN
-2189 AGTTDAQDIAD
+2189 
-2200 MFEMAYD
+2200 
-2207 SSEDIYTLRLKDGMA
+2207 DGVR
-2222 LNAEAAGLTTNSGVQ
+2222 NSNT
-2237 QIELRIQATDGRT
+2237 E
-2250 DMPTATPTAGQ
+2250 
-2261 GLSDARTVT
+2261 TVT
-2270 ITVND
+2270 ITVTDVND
-2275 INEFGPVFKAGATD
+2275 FDPVFRNGAEHTE
-2289 TTDPITENLGAGTV
+2289 TISENLFTAGSTV
-2303 VIDPN
+2303 VVSAN
-2308 PATDGD
+2308 PARDGD
-2314 ATVANRDLEYSI
+2314 ATADNRDLTYSI
-2326 VRVTSG
+2326 VSVSG
-2332 GVVTGAD
+2332 SGSGLFNLTDPKTGRIVLTQA
-2339 FFTLDKSTG
+2339 LDYETAPLLPG
-2348 GITLAK
+2348 G
-2354 AFDYDTTGLI
+2354 TTN
-2364 STGST
+2364 
-2369 VRGYVIELL
+2369 RGYVIELL
-2378 VVDKGN
+2378 VVDQDGG
-2384 SMQATQMLTVVV
+2384 QDTQTLTVVV
-2396 TDEDDVALDFGAFT
+2396 TDEDD
-2410 WETAS
+2410 
-2415 TATTTDPAEADTKRT
+2415 TDPEFGTLDWGSVGTGTAGATARTIDENTAGTLLTIPISDVDTAGGTLAVRIVSGNSVEGGEDLFVFAKNTANTEAE
-2430 VNEDVTGLLATI
+2430 
-2442 ALTDPDTPEADWQL
+2442 L
-2456 SIQSG
+2456 SI
-2461 NGQGTGGNDVFTFTR
+2461 NPNRVLNYEDGTTHT
-2476 NGRNGELR
+2476 
-2484 IADGMDFDG
+2484 
-2493 LAGSYDLVLQVSDGT
+2493 LVLEVSDGT
-2508 NTPANTHSITIT
+2508 RTATETVTIT
-2520 VVNVNDETPT
+2520 VNNINEETPT

-2539 VDGFKFGIIPETT
+2539 ETGFELGIIPEDTD
-2552 VVPVGGRV
+2552 VSGGRV

-2571 GATAFLDDRVF
+2571 GATNFLDERVIT
-2582 SIAGAGTKFE
+2582 IAGAGTKFE
-2592 IERNTDTATNG
+2592 IERNTDTTTNG

-2611 YLNAALDREGLT
+2611 YLNAALDREGVGA
-2623 PDDAE
+2623 DDAE

-2636 KDGSLP
+2636 TDGSLP
-2642 AVTSDAFSIFIDDI
+2642 AVTSDAFSIFIDDVNEGDPVI
-2656 NEADPV
+2656 AVTGSPASFTERTASGNEATG
-2662 VTMTPTT
+2662 VTF
-2669 KTIGE
+2669 TISDADTGS
-2674 QTAPAGGTEIATFTV
+2674 TYTSSEIA
-2689 TDADA
+2689 
-2694 TTYDTVGIDVV
+2694 
-2705 LSGDPDD
+2705 L
-2712 RFEITGWNAAAGTGT
+2712 
-2727 IRLKAGE
+2727 
-2734 TLDFED
+2734 
-2740 DDDKSITLTVTADDP
+2740 
-2755 LGAVAGTNITGEG
+2755 
-2768 MATVTITVGD
+2768 
-2778 ENDNDPEYITGMTT
+2778 
-2792 GDPKV
+2792 
-2797 IWETDFPG
+2797 
-2805 GNILEN
+2805 
-2811 TAIGTTLGK
+2811 
-2820 IQVRDA
+2820 
-2826 DMDELMFE
+2826 
-2834 VVATPDGINTIDS
+2834 
-2847 KFEVVYEESTGLG
+2847 
-2860 LLKLK
+2860 
-2865 TALDLDDPDNPDP
+2865 
-2878 STIALQVII
+2878 
-2887 SDEDN
+2887 
-2892 DPNPIKNAE
+2892 
-2901 LSDTGNLIL
+2901 
-2910 VTIQPVNEHKPALNF
+2910 
-2925 SGSTTVNIDEQMP
+2925 
-2938 PSNGNGVNTGISFTV
+2938 
-2953 DDADSKSYR
+2953 
-2962 IDDFDVSG
+2962 SG
-2970 DSRFRVEWSRAN
+2970 DSRFDFVWDEARQSGTVV
-2982 QEGSIWLKAG
+2982 LKDTE
-2992 ATLDYEKTDPMDPT
+2992 TLDHDAATN
-3006 VFPDRSIT
+3006 PDRAIT

-3021 ANPVRHSGT
+3021 PLDASVT
-3030 DTQTLTINVDPT
+3030 DTETITINVGNADDVASEFADFDVSYWQTGTGSGVTGEEHIRTIDEDQGASPILVIPVSDPDTATLTASIQGGSPMNSANEPIFGFGVSGNEAILSVISSRLDYETAPNTYTLVLEVSDGTNTPAATQTVTINVGNVNEHGPAFGTDLVDFEMAFSNGDVLENTTVGTVIGVVDVSDADGDVLTVTVLPGLGATQALADKFEVVYNMIDDQYELKLKTALNLEGDNPDPT
-3042 DDEDPVFNDTHITW
+3042 ALVGLRLRATDGTNSVDSPAADNKQIGIQIRNVDDEKPVLDATSITW
-3056 NVGALNIRGVPDNTN
+3056 DTSNVNVSEVDANTLR
-3071 PTAIAVFERVTV
+3071 VYEFVTV
-3083 DGTTTGAPAGRK
+3083 DGRTSGPPANTK
-3095 LATLM
+3095 LATL
-3100 AADPDTSGALTYGI
+3100 AATDPDNLGASITYTV
-3114 DNGPQIGGVDIFEI
+3114 DNGPTIGTAQIFTIENG
-3128 GGANND
+3128 N
-3134 ELLLKTPLD
+3134 ELTLNTALD
-3143 YEHASVGD
+3143 YEDANID
-3151 IEDDMGNVIARGYTL
+3151 IFRDADNNEIARGYTL
-3166 TLTVSDG
+3166 TLTATKSGKTDDHEIVIHVANFED
-3173 RMGVNP
+3173 
-3179 VSHKVTIRVLN
+3179 
-3190 ADEGKA
+3190 GKA

-3206 VTAPAVGDE
+3206 VTAPAVGDT

-3220 TPTTADPDGNPV
+3220 TPTTADGDGDPDAGYTPIWYR
-3232 APNTFTRTWYRE
+3232 ADDSSRTGFTRIS
-3244 NPDGTGFDTITNASD
+3244 NTGN
-3259 TYTITSADVGK
+3259 TYKLQAADAGK

>member
-1 MPNEFDTNKN
+1 M
-11 QLDLFSYAES
+11 
-21 KQNQQDKRQKLASS
+21 
-35 GFTATVWTL
+35 
-44 SGVVLAACSLFE
+44 
-56 DDEGLGGGSVS
+56 
-67 VNASPVRDAR
+67 
-77 LYFDIDGDGDVDE
+77 
-90 NDVRIQNEQY
+90 
-100 PGGFTTDADGRAT
+100 
-113 GIPIELLGRPY
+113 
-124 IALLDG
+124 
-130 AVDDATEQELEGQYS
+130 
-145 SLEDEDGNHLIASP
+145 
-159 ITDLIADAI
+159 
-168 ADTNQPNTVPDVV
+168 
-181 AEFTPSGVDADDIL
+181 
-195 AELRNRDSYL
+195 
-205 PNTDD
+205 
-210 YSPRIVAVSKYL
+210 SKYL

-232 REDDLNTQIMEVE
+232 REDNLNTQIMEVE
-245 RILGEV
+245 RILAGV
-251 TTPDALIIVSED
+251 DNAPTLAADDTIVVFD
-263 SDNDPT
+263 GDDDIAMNAT
-269 NGVQVEMEVGEHDTY
+269 LTFTVGEHDTY
-284 IGLVNAVSGDNTLTF
+284 IGLVNAYSRTDGASLTYEI
-299 RFVNANG
+299 VDAN
-306 DEMEVPG
+306 VP

-368 LVIVQEDATEVVAT
+368 LVIVQEDATEVVAA

-427 FMIEAVTDSPGTFNL
+427 FMIEAVTGSPGTFNL

-488 SGGLRADLTEDGD
+488 SGGLRADLTEDVD
-501 VQANDELISE
+501 VQANDELIAE
-511 GNEVTIANNLDAN
+511 GEVTIANNLDAN
-524 GNPLPVGVTSDG
+524 GNAMPVMVTSDEVTANTSTPG
-536 VSNTATDPDVTELM
+536 VTTLDFG
-550 LTYGTFT
+550 YGTFT
-557 YDHTANTWSYVVN
+557 YNHDSNTWSYVVN
-570 NDAANVQALLSGN
+570 NEAAAVQALLSGK
-583 AVTEIVD
+583 ALTEIVD
-590 LEIVDAGITY
+590 LNITDSNSIMH

-606 NVHGANEEVH
+606 NVHGANEDVH
-616 YVDAITG
+616 YVDTITR
-623 NRVDGSDANIETG
+623 NRVDGSDVSIEIG
-636 DPAINGMLDLG
+636 DPAIDGMLDLG
-647 NIFDGLRVE
+647 NVFDGLTVQ
-656 NQLPGST
+656 NQLAGST
-663 PPTVAFAET
+663 PPTVTFAET
-672 ENAEVL
+672 DNADVL
-678 ARQNLFTLTPD
+678 ARQNLFTLSPD
-689 GDLVFVGN
+689 GALVFVGN
-697 DDDVANLLHPGIAL
+697 DDDVANLLGQGIAL

-730 INVVNDDDNGDA
+730 INVVNEDDNGPA
-742 SYEIMGSVELN
+742 AYEIMGEVRENVALSVM
-753 GELRVE
+753 RIS
-759 RTMDDPDGIRG
+759 DDPDTLRG
-770 TESYQW
+770 TETYQW
-776 FRGDETNPN
+776 FLGDESNPV
-785 ALLGNGPT
+785 ALLGTGPT
-793 YTVTAADLASGD
+793 YTVTAADLASGE
-805 TIGVIVEYTDG
+805 TIGVAVSYTDG
-816 SNTPERIVAFAS
+816 SGTTYDGVGGNPNPIYAFAS
-828 PVSIPR
+828 PVSFTS
-834 PAAAD
+834 PAPGAD
-839 LLIDEGDAS
+839 RRIDLDEDTPANS
-848 WSVSFTATSEDASGV
+848 TAHFTVQATSEDDAGAPV
-863 TSDIASY
+863 GIASY
-870 EFVLDGGGTSTTHP
+870 ELLDESRAVVSEYKGFEIHSTT
-884 DGFTISQT
+884 GVITLT
-892 GQMATIRITS
+892 GSLDYEMDEVIT
-902 GTTFDFDA
+902 
-910 QNAQNTYNLRVR
+910 LRVR
-922 ATDSRTPDAESATR
+922 ATDMNSPAETA
-936 TLTININDVNDNAP
+936 TLTLTVNVGDVNDNAP
-950 VFDPNQVTTVAIDE
+950 IFDPNQVTTVAIDE

-974 SVAAT
+974 SVSAT
-979 DADGTTANSTVTYS
+979 DDDGTTANRQVSYS

-1000 GIFDVDSSSGVI
+1000 GIFDVDPSSGVI

-1037 GLDASGTDDPTF
+1037 GLNASGTDDPTF
-1049 TPDATTTITIN
+1049 TPDTTTTITIN

-1218 NPDIRYSFEQGNPD
+1218 NPTITYAFETGNPD
-1232 NALFNIDATTGR
+1232 NALFDIDPTNGR

-1292 TGTVINEQEGDGTY
+1292 TGTVMNEQEGDGTY
-1306 IIQGNVAAGAELT
+1306 IVEGNVAAGAELT

-1333 EWYSIDPANSN
+1333 EWYSIDPADNN

-1355 TLPDAAN
+1355 TLPDAAD

-1402 NTAFPSSIV
+1402 NTAFPSSIA

-1484 NVRATFAEDTT
+1484 NVRATFAEDTAN
-1495 SNLPEVTGDVVVTI
+1495 NLPEVTGDVVVTI
-1509 IVTDVNEHKPVF
+1509 IVTDVNEHAPVF
-1521 ATDPALSTGTEEIAE
+1521 VTNADDNTLSTGTEEIAE
-1536 DAANGAR
+1536 DAANGTR

-1559 TYSLDDGGLGIFD
+1559 TYSLDDGGLGIFN

-1628 NDNAPTATPSAPT
+1628 NDNDPVLSATP
-1641 VNVPGAIS
+1641 VWEG
-1649 TATATVTEEAAGAV
+1649 
-1663 GGTATGF
+1663 
-1670 YITLDDLDKGAN
+1670 TLD
-1682 VNEHD
+1682 
-1687 ITVTGTHASRFG
+1687 F
-1699 FVEDGTTANQWNLVL
+1699 
-1714 LEGQTVDREDST
+1714 
-1726 YATIG
+1726 
-1731 MNRQGMLSVD
+1731 
-1741 YTISDGA
+1741 
-1748 NTPITDTVGVAI
+1748 
-1760 TDINEHKP
+1760 
-1768 VLGEPARVDTRGMP
+1768 
-1782 TDWARTYETDG
+1782 G
-1793 VPEGAVPSQG
+1793 VPENTGTNVHLFTVSATDADENPSLTYEIVSIDGVALASIANPIFGIDASDGRVGLAGQLDRETKASHEIVIRAVDEGGRASNEETFTVTVGDVNDNKPELQEPVWASDYGDNGVPEDAYTGAPLQ
-1803 IFTATATDRDENN
+1803 IFTATATDRDANN
-1816 QFSYEIVSVDS
+1816 GFSYEIVSVDG
-1827 VTYDSSTSIFAI
+1827 VTYDSSTSIFSI

-1847 ITSALDYETASEIM
+1847 ITSALDYETAPEIM

-1867 IGRGHEIDIVAI
+1867 IGRGHEIVIVAI
-1879 DHNGNGLRSEPR
+1879 DNSGTGMRSEPG
-1891 TYTVLV
+1891 TITVLV
-1897 ANADDGA
+1897 ANADDGNA
-1904 AKYEITGTVVANGT
+1904 TYAITGDVENNGMLSVAVD
-1918 LTAQLVDGLAANE
+1918 TA
-1931 DPDGVVANSLS
+1931 DPDGLVAGTESYRWFILNS
-1942 FQWFTE
+1942 
-1948 NVDGTGRADI
+1948 DGSVPAAGD
-1958 ATNGDQS
+1958 TNGDVQDAGSDDGDDS
-1965 TYTLP
+1965 TLKLP
-1970 SSLTAGKVYGVRIE
+1970 ADVGSNVYGVVVTYRDNAGEMEEETVIASPLRFASSAVE
-1984 YTDNAGTKYELDDSD
+1984 GMIAENSAETVEVATVTATLSTNTAAVPTYSLTDASGKFEISASGVITLKSGQTLDFENTPDFTDGSGRKGYVVTVDATTTDAGKTENAPPATVTIIVTDENDNTPTLAAVSDTKTATIAEDHQRGADVGDISFTITDADADTTNNFTSSSFTITAGTGTSAETAAKFEVVKNGDNWDLKVRATDNAGDPISLDRETDG
-1999 PQNIVDTS
+1999 V
-2007 IVILATAL
+2007 LATGVINL
-2015 RFSQSTYNV
+2015 DIHV
-2024 NIEENDATPMALLPA
+2024 N
-2039 NLGLE
+2039 
-2044 ATLNTDPSAT
+2044 
-2054 VTYTFL
+2054 
-2060 AGGVGGT
+2060 
-2067 AMATDQGFTIATDGT
+2067 
-2082 ITLDSAFNF
+2082 
-2091 EALAEAAR
+2091 
-2099 TIRLTVQATSG
+2099 
-2110 TDTAIAT
+2110 
-2117 VVVNVQ
+2117 
-2123 DANDNDPT
+2123 
-2131 LSEPY
+2131 
-2136 ETGSDP
+2136 
-2142 RTTLAADSINENAT
+2142 
-2156 GAAATSIYFEA
+2156 
-2167 SDADTVF
+2167 
-2174 SGAGQTALGFTITAT
+2174 
-2189 AGTTDAQDIAD
+2189 
-2200 MFEMAYD
+2200 
-2207 SSEDIYTLRLKDGMA
+2207 
-2222 LNAEAAGLTTNSGVQ
+2222 
-2237 QIELRIQATDGRT
+2237 DGR
-2250 DMPTATPTAGQ
+2250 PTAGD
-2261 GLSDARTVT
+2261 SNVIAVEITVT
-2270 ITVND
+2270 DV
-2275 INEFGPVFKAGATD
+2275 NEFGPVF
-2289 TTDPITENLGAGTV
+2289 TETAVTQSIEENAAASPV
-2303 VIDPN
+2303 SNAN

-2314 ATVANRDLEYSI
+2314 ATTSHNTIIYSI
-2326 VRVTSG
+2326 VSG
-2332 GVVTGAD
+2332 NDGGFFSIDGATGVVSTTQALDHESAD
-2339 FFTLDKSTG
+2339 LLPG
-2348 GITLAK
+2348 GTN
-2354 AFDYDTTGLI
+2354 
-2364 STGST
+2364 
-2369 VRGYVIELL
+2369 RGYVLTLQAVDEGGLQAPEQQTLTIR
-2378 VVDKGN
+2378 VVDVNEAPVLGV
-2384 SMQATQMLTVVV
+2384 SGSRTGTMSETDTETGIILTLDDPDAADATIDASRFTFSDARFTVMKVAGQTNQWEVVLKPGESVNYETAADRSIALTVSV
-2396 TDEDDVALDFGAFT
+2396 TDRATSGMKSNEETITVTVENANDNDPVLVAGSVAWENAFAGGAVAEADYGTGGTKIAQITATDPDRTNDANFGALIYSLT
-2410 WETAS
+2410 TAS
-2415 TATTTDPAEADTKRT
+2415 TSGYDTYFTLRADGELRVKGDVDFETIANKSFDLEVQVTDATTGGNTDTHTYTVTIDD
-2430 VNEDVTGLLATI
+2430 VNEYDPVISPGAVLWNDPDVTGGAIDEGSYSAGTTI
-2442 ALTDPDTPEADWQL
+2442 AFA
-2456 SIQSG
+2456 
-2461 NGQGTGGNDVFTFTR
+2461 
-2476 NGRNGELR
+2476 
-2484 IADGMDFDG
+2484 
-2493 LAGSYDLVLQVSDGT
+2493 
-2508 NTPANTHSITIT
+2508 
-2520 VVNVNDETPT
+2520 
-2530 FTNDPIVTW
+2530 
-2539 VDGFKFGIIPETT
+2539 
-2552 VVPVGGRV
+2552 
-2560 LVGRVAISDDD
+2560 
-2571 GATAFLDDRVF
+2571 
-2582 SIAGAGTKFE
+2582 
-2592 IERNTDTATNG
+2592 
-2603 GTLGEGLI
+2603 
-2611 YLNAALDREGLT
+2611 
-2623 PDDAE
+2623 
-2628 YDAVKITV
+2628 
-2636 KDGSLP
+2636 
-2642 AVTSDAFSIFIDDI
+2642 
-2656 NEADPV
+2656 
-2662 VTMTPTT
+2662 
-2669 KTIGE
+2669 
-2674 QTAPAGGTEIATFTV
+2674 TV

-2694 TTYDTVGIDVV
+2694 TNPAPLEFTLTKGGTIFSISNTGVITLKANTDLDADSDPTSYTLAYTVQNVGGNPGGNPIA
-2705 LSGDPDD
+2705 SGD
-2712 RFEITGWNAAAGTGT
+2712 
-2727 IRLKAGE
+2727 
-2734 TLDFED
+2734 
-2740 DDDKSITLTVTADDP
+2740 ITLTVN
-2755 LGAVAGTNITGEG
+2755 NI
-2768 MATVTITVGD
+2768 
-2778 ENDNDPEYITGMTT
+2778 NDNDPEYITGVTT

-2797 IWETDFPG
+2797 IWETGFPG

-3270 IVGVAIEYTDKSG
+3270 IVGVIVNYIDGGGTEYLGTA
-3283 IEYTGDEGVFVELAN
+3283 GVKVELAN
-3298 VVAADFSVT
+3298 VVVSDFEVT
-3307 GGTSGTALQY
+3307 GGTSGMANQY
-3317 DASAVDATGTLTYD
+3317 DASAVDATGTLMFGTASAAKVNTAGTY
-3331 ADSAD
+3331 
-3336 KVKETPAASDFTI
+3336 TI
-3349 SGLEYG
+3349 VTDGTYG
-3355 TVTID
+3355 TAEVVDGVWT
-3360 ASGTWFYNV
+3360 YNV
-3369 NNTLAA
+3369 DNTDAA
-3375 VKALQAGS
+3375 VKALASGVE
-3383 SLTDTFTIGVPL
+3383 LEDTFTIGVPL
-3395 KDSTSQDVEVV
+3395 TAAAGGGVQNVDVT
-3406 VTINGVAALHDA
+3406 VTITGQTASQALGTSGRDT
-3418 PGVSLDRSDVA
+3418 LDRSSATGFEV
-3429 LADTRIEILQGGNG
+3429 IQGSDLI
-3443 PDTIKAGDGG
+3443 DTITVGDHGSLVIGGHGDDEITLGDGVDTVVHRFDSLTDAAWQNDDG
-3453 SVIIGGYGGDSITL
+3453 QTTIIDF
-3467 SEADGVVDIV
+3467 E
-3477 VYRFSSISTTA
+3477 
-3488 WRGLDGAD
+3488 RGK
-3496 VITNFEYGVDKL
+3496 DKL
-3508 ILVDVDTDTTS
+3508 ILVDVSNNPVDLATFLDESVSGGITGTNAATDGGMQIKLELNGANITGVIIEIFSTVP
-3519 EVDYDAFIDG
+3519 EDG
-3529 TTADTAG
+3529 PGGTGNNSGTAITVRFKGDGYNISTNMQNRADLLGVGDPDVPAG
-3536 SFFRPAFSSPYEHV
+3536 SPNGFYDSTARWFTDFKTLPLFFDPDGSFDTSNEHFDV
-3550 GGIEL
+3550 I
-3555 HFALASWNNGAYD
+3555 ALAD
-3568 DPATPADERG
+3568 LM
-3578 AVTNG
+3578 
-3583 VIDIDWKA
+3583 IDIA
-3591 PVRVATVDDSVNPP
+3591 
-3605 DIIPTTALVPL
+3605 
-3616 LGDNTGSYDFS
+3616 
-3627 TGQLTDDALIKNYF
+3627 
-3641 NDYADSTSSGH
+3641 
-3652 LQVITLAEL
+3652 
-3661 AIDII
+3661 

>member
-44 SGVVLAACSLFE
+44 SGVVLAACSLFQ
-56 DDEGLGGGSVS
+56 DDEGPGGGSVS

-90 NDVRIQNEQY
+90 DDVRIQNEQY
-100 PGGFTTDADGRAT
+100 PGGFTTGSDGRAT
-113 GIPIELLGRPY
+113 GIPLELLGRPY
-124 IALLDG
+124 IADLNG
-130 AVDDATEQELEGQYS
+130 ATDAATEHPLEGQYH

-159 ITDLIADAI
+159 ITALIAEAM
-168 ADTNQPNTVPDVV
+168 ADTNQPNTVSGVV
-181 AEFTPSGVDADDIL
+181 AAFTPSGIDADDIL

-205 PNTDD
+205 PGTE
-210 YSPRIVAVSKYL
+210 SSERVIALSKYL
-222 ADNQAREVLG
+222 ADNKAREVVG
-232 REDDLNTQIMEVE
+232 REDTIAEQIAESQRIIGEVE
-245 RILGEV
+245 SGIGGSDAIVVVNEDADT
-251 TTPDALIIVSED
+251 TTPDVVDVDI
-263 SDNDPT
+263 
-269 NGVQVEMEVGEHDTY
+269 EVGEHDSY
-284 IGLVNAVSGDNTLTF
+284 VGIINAFAQDGSQLSYTLTETDGSEYAG
-299 RFVNANG
+299 V
-306 DEMEVPG
+306 
-313 YTINP
+313 YTINA
-318 RGVISAVTPEGE
+318 RGGISFADSTIIPVNVAETFNVEISNGNPADTQIVVVDITVDATVYQLSLDEGREVGTTDENVISTTANPVVLIEGIE
-330 TSPTNTAT
+330 VDDTA
-338 MPNTPLRISVSDGT
+338 
-352 NTEIVEVA
+352 
-360 ITVQPAYE
+360 
-368 LVIVQEDATEVVAT
+368 ATAA
-382 SVDVE
+382 
-387 ENDMGAMIAV
+387 G
-397 VIRSDE
+397 
-403 PATQH
+403 
-408 TDFEIRDD
+408 FEIRDNALGI
-416 FPDSFNILADK
+416 FADK
-427 FMIEAVTDSPGTFNL
+427 FEVMEDTTNQAWNL
-442 RLKTGEYL
+442 QLKNDEYL
-450 DYEAFRTFDLHI
+450 DYEAIPGGEIELYVSVDNGANGHH
-462 SALESG
+462 
-468 TPSNEL
+468 SNIL
-474 TITVMVGNVDDISF
+474 TVTIMVSDDPNDISF
-488 SGGLRADLTEDGD
+488 SGTLRADLREDDTTPPSTHLIAEGQVTIENHAGETVMVTGGTEDPASD
-501 VQANDELISE
+501 ATQ
-511 GNEVTIANNLDAN
+511 TILD
-524 GNPLPVGVTSDG
+524 
-536 VSNTATDPDVTELM
+536 

-557 YDHTANTWSYVVN
+557 YNHETNAWTYTVDNS
-570 NDAANVQALLSGN
+570 AAAIQALFGN
-583 AVTEIVD
+583 EAGTDIVTLAID
-590 LEIVDAGITY
+590 GGNGITH
-600 TQSIVL
+600 TRNIVL
-606 NVHGANEEVH
+606 NVHGENEDVH

-623 NRVDGSDANIETG
+623 QRVDGSDANIEIG
-636 DPAINGMLDLG
+636 DPEIDGTLDLG

-656 NQLPGST
+656 NQLAGSAT
-663 PPTVAFAET
+663 PTVTFAET
-672 ENAEVL
+672 DNADVL
-678 ARQNLFTLTPD
+678 ARQNLFTLSPD
-689 GDLVFVGN
+689 GALVFVGN
-697 DDDVANLLHPGIAL
+697 DDDVANLLGNGIAL

-730 INVVNDDDNGDA
+730 INVVNEDDDGDA
-742 SYEIMGSVELN
+742 AYEIMGSVELN

-759 RTMDDPDGIRG
+759 RTVNDPDGIRG

-834 PAAAD
+834 PNAAD

-902 GTTFDFDA
+902 GTTFDFEDS
-910 QNAQNTYNLRVR
+910 NTPNTYNLRVR

-1521 ATDPALSTGTEEIAE
+1521 ATDPALSTGTDEIAE

-1559 TYSLDDGGLGIFD
+1559 TYSLDDGGLGVFGIQ
-1572 IRAVDGTNNWEIYV
+1572 AVDGTNNWEIYV
-1586 ANRTNLDFE
+1586 LDNTRLDFE

-1605 TASDGAEPAMTTT
+1605 TATDSDPDTTT
-1618 EAFTINITDV
+1618 RKSSGAEAFTINITDV
-1628 NDNAPTATPSAPT
+1628 NDNDPVLSATP
-1641 VNVPGAIS
+1641 VWEG
-1649 TATATVTEEAAGAV
+1649 
-1663 GGTATGF
+1663 
-1670 YITLDDLDKGAN
+1670 TLD
-1682 VNEHD
+1682 
-1687 ITVTGTHASRFG
+1687 F
-1699 FVEDGTTANQWNLVL
+1699 
-1714 LEGQTVDREDST
+1714 
-1726 YATIG
+1726 
-1731 MNRQGMLSVD
+1731 
-1741 YTISDGA
+1741 
-1748 NTPITDTVGVAI
+1748 
-1760 TDINEHKP
+1760 
-1768 VLGEPARVDTRGMP
+1768 
-1782 TDWARTYETDG
+1782 G
-1793 VPEGAVPSQG
+1793 VPENTGTNVHLFTVSATDADENPSLTYEIVSIDGVALASIANPIFGIDASDGRVGLAGQLDRETKASHEIVIRAVDEGGRASNEETFTVTVGDVNDNKPVIGEPVWVSDYGDNGVPEDAYTGQPLQ
-1803 IFTATATDRDENN
+1803 IFTATATDRDANN
-1816 QFSYEIVSVDS
+1816 GFSYEIVSVDG
-1827 VTYDSSTSIFAI
+1827 VTYDSSTSIFSI

-1847 ITSALDYETASEIM
+1847 ITSALDYETAPEIM
-1861 DDTNTV
+1861 DDTGTV
-1867 IGRGHEIDIVAI
+1867 IGRGHEIVIVAI
-1879 DHNGNGLRSEPR
+1879 DNSGTGMRSEPG
-1891 TYTVLV
+1891 TITVLV

-1904 AKYEITGTVVANGT
+1904 AKYEITGTVVANGM
-1918 LTAQLVDGLAANE
+1918 LTARLVGGLDTNE
-1931 DPDGVVANSLS
+1931 DPDGVNGSVT
-1942 FQWFTE
+1942 FRWFSESAGVRTPLGAASASAE
-1948 NVDGTGRADI
+1948 
-1958 ATNGDQS
+1958 
-1965 TYTLP
+1965 YTLP
-1970 SSLTAGKVYGVRIE
+1970 ATIPAGVVYGVWVE
-1984 YTDNAGTKYELDDSD
+1984 YTDNAGTVYQYDNSD
-1999 PQNIVDTS
+1999 PDNIIETA
-2007 IVILATAL
+2007 IVVRATAVQ
-2015 RFSQSTYNV
+2015 FTENV
-2024 NIEENDATPMALLPA
+2024 YTVSFN
-2039 NLGLE
+2039 E
-2044 ATLNTDPSAT
+2044 ATTKPVQTVGLVTVMASLNTDGNAK
-2054 VTYTFL
+2054 VDDYEFL
-2060 AGGVGGT
+2060 VGGAGGT
-2067 AMATDQGFTIATDGT
+2067 ASSEDQGFTIGTNTGIINFKDSVFDFDNITDKT
-2082 ITLDSAFNF
+2082 YT
-2091 EALAEAAR
+2091 
-2099 TIRLTVQATSG
+2099 LTVQASFDSG
-2110 TDTAIAT
+2110 ETGIAT
-2117 VVVNVQ
+2117 VEITIT
-2123 DANDNDPT
+2123 DANDSVPV
-2131 LSEPY
+2131 
-2136 ETGSDP
+2136 
-2142 RTTLAADSINENAT
+2142 LAAVSDTKTAT
-2156 GAAATSIYFEA
+2156 IAEDHQRGADVGDISFTITDA
-2167 SDADTVF
+2167 DADTTNNF
-2174 SGAGQTALGFTITAT
+2174 TSSSFTITEGTGTSAET
-2189 AGTTDAQDIAD
+2189 AAK
-2200 MFEMAYD
+2200 FEVVKNGD
-2207 SSEDIYTLRLKDGMA
+2207 NWDLK
-2222 LNAEAAGLTTNSGVQ
+2222 V
-2237 QIELRIQATDGRT
+2237 RATDNAGDPIALDRETDGILATGVINLDIKVNDGR
-2250 DMPTATPTAGQ
+2250 PTAGD
-2261 GLSDARTVT
+2261 SNVISVEITVT
-2270 ITVND
+2270 DVND
-2275 INEFGPVFKAGATD
+2275 FGPVFRNGAEH
-2289 TTDPITENLGAGTV
+2289 TETISEEMAVGTTV
-2303 VIDPN
+2303 VSTN
-2308 PATDGD
+2308 PARDGD
-2314 ATVANRDLEYSI
+2314 ATAANRDLTYSI
-2326 VRVTSG
+2326 VSVSG
-2332 GVVTGAD
+2332 SGAG
-2339 FFTLDKSTG
+2339 FFKLDDDQTANPGRIVLAQKLDYETAPLLPG
-2348 GITLAK
+2348 G
-2354 AFDYDTTGLI
+2354 TTD
-2364 STGST
+2364 
-2369 VRGYVIELL
+2369 RGYVLTLRVEDQGGLQ
-2378 VVDKGN
+2378 D
-2384 SMQATQMLTVVV
+2384 TQMLTVVV
-2396 TDEDDVALDFGAFT
+2396 TDEDD
-2410 WETAS
+2410 
-2415 TATTTDPAEADTKRT
+2415 TDPEFGTLDWGGVGTGTAGATARTIDENTAGTLLTIPISDVDTAGGTLAVRIVSGNSVEGGEDLFVFAKNTANTEAE
-2430 VNEDVTGLLATI
+2430 
-2442 ALTDPDTPEADWQL
+2442 L
-2456 SIQSG
+2456 SI
-2461 NGQGTGGNDVFTFTR
+2461 NPNRVLNYEDGTTHT
-2476 NGRNGELR
+2476 
-2484 IADGMDFDG
+2484 
-2493 LAGSYDLVLQVSDGT
+2493 LVLEVSDGT
-2508 NTPANTHSITIT
+2508 RTATETVTIT
-2520 VVNVNDETPT
+2520 VNNINEETPT

-2539 VDGFKFGIIPETT
+2539 ETGFELGIIPEDTD
-2552 VVPVGGRV
+2552 VSGGRV
-2560 LVGRVAISDDD
+2560 LVGRVAINDADN
-2571 GATAFLDDRVF
+2571 AFLDDRTF
-2582 SIAGAGTKFE
+2582 AINGAGTKFV
-2592 IERNTDTATNG
+2592 IERNADVGTNG

-2611 YLNAALDREGLT
+2611 YLNAALDREGVGA
-2623 PDDAE
+2623 DDAE

-2636 KDGSLP
+2636 TDGSLP
-2642 AVTSDAFSIFIDDI
+2642 AVTSDAFSIFIDDVNEGDPVI
-2656 NEADPV
+2656 AVTGSPASFTERTASGNEATG
-2662 VTMTPTT
+2662 VTF
-2669 KTIGE
+2669 TISDADTGS
-2674 QTAPAGGTEIATFTV
+2674 TYTSSEIA
-2689 TDADA
+2689 
-2694 TTYDTVGIDVV
+2694 
-2705 LSGDPDD
+2705 L
-2712 RFEITGWNAAAGTGT
+2712 
-2727 IRLKAGE
+2727 
-2734 TLDFED
+2734 
-2740 DDDKSITLTVTADDP
+2740 
-2755 LGAVAGTNITGEG
+2755 
-2768 MATVTITVGD
+2768 
-2778 ENDNDPEYITGMTT
+2778 
-2792 GDPKV
+2792 
-2797 IWETDFPG
+2797 
-2805 GNILEN
+2805 
-2811 TAIGTTLGK
+2811 
-2820 IQVRDA
+2820 
-2826 DMDELMFE
+2826 
-2834 VVATPDGINTIDS
+2834 
-2847 KFEVVYEESTGLG
+2847 
-2860 LLKLK
+2860 
-2865 TALDLDDPDNPDP
+2865 
-2878 STIALQVII
+2878 
-2887 SDEDN
+2887 
-2892 DPNPIKNAE
+2892 
-2901 LSDTGNLIL
+2901 
-2910 VTIQPVNEHKPALNF
+2910 
-2925 SGSTTVNIDEQMP
+2925 
-2938 PSNGNGVNTGISFTV
+2938 
-2953 DDADSKSYR
+2953 
-2962 IDDFDVSG
+2962 SG
-2970 DSRFRVEWSRAN
+2970 DSRFDFVWDEARQSGTVV
-2982 QEGSIWLKAG
+2982 LKDTE
-2992 ATLDYEKTDPMDPT
+2992 TLDHDAATN
-3006 VFPDRSIT
+3006 PDRAIT

-3021 ANPVRHSGT
+3021 PLDASVT
-3030 DTQTLTINVDPT
+3030 DTETITINVGNADDVASELGTLTWQAGTGSGVAGEEHIRTIAENQGSAPILVMSVSDPDTATASLTPTIQGGSPVDASNNPIFSFGILNNQAILSVLSSRLDYETAPNTYTLVLEVSDGTNTPAATQTVVINVGNVNEHGPAFGTELVGFGTGFANGIIPEDTAEGTVIGVVDVSDADGDVLTVTVLPDTGATQDLADKFEVVYNMAQTRYELKIKMGASFNLEGATPDPST
-3042 DDEDPVFNDTHITW
+3042 DFGLRLRATDGTNSVDSPADIGSLIVMRIGNVDDADPVFNDTHITW
-3056 NVGALNIRGVPDNTN
+3056 NVGALNIRGVDANT
-3071 PTAIAVFERVTV
+3071 IAVFEYVV
-3083 DGTTTGAPAGRK
+3083 DGTTTSGAPAGRK
-3095 LATLM
+3095 LADL
-3100 AADPDTSGALTYGI
+3100 AASDPDTSGALAYSI

-3134 ELLLKTPLD
+3134 ELLLKTALD
-3143 YEHASVGD
+3143 YEAA
-3151 IEDDMGNVIARGYTL
+3151 EDLGGGNRGYTL

-3179 VSHKVTIRVLN
+3179 VSHEVTIRVLN
-3190 ADEGKA
+3190 ADEGPA
-3196 VFAPL
+3196 IFAPL

-3244 NPDGTGFDTITNASD
+3244 NPDGTGLDTITNASD

-3270 IVGVAIEYTDKSG
+3270 IVGVIVNYIDGGGTEYLGTA
-3283 IEYTGDEGVFVELAN
+3283 GVRVELAN